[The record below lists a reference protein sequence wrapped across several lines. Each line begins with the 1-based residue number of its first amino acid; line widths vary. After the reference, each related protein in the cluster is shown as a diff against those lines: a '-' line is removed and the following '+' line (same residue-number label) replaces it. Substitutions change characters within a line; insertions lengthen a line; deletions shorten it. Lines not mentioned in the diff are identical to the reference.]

1 MKSVPAGGPSTV
13 NGVLY
18 QLLYSLLTLGGFR
31 PVGPKLTAGV
41 LDQVTLILEPS
52 TGGDQQ
58 SFDLGKRVVTQLKAR
73 STGGSWSLQEIIRGV
88 LPDLYRA
95 VDTNQLNTEYHFVT
109 EGNLGQWLD
118 VEDFFRRLPSAIPS
132 GSGSCLDALDD
143 TKAIKFGRNQTKIGS
158 QDPFWSKEPYTE
170 RRLFKKIVDT
180 LRERGKVNSESYEET
195 CRKTWALLQGFRFV
209 GGFRHEALR
218 DQLDHLLLARI
229 GASSSLPEKRD
240 HLLLE
245 LGRQACSGNIAIQA
259 KDFLKS
265 QGLADTPLTEWA
277 ILSEKA
283 HAYLT
288 GVLRRKR
295 IELCEDVRPSLT
307 DDILHSWTKKAPIIV
322 LSGESGSG
330 KTWHAYQALL
340 SAAANGDVAILVD
353 SRGNAD
359 HDLREAEK
367 IFWSTIVGV
376 DDATTLNRLQA
387 RLKRIDPANELRQ
400 VTLLVD
406 NVSSPAEA
414 QMLLEY
420 DWEAAGIRLAITCN
434 ETIAQ
439 IAQRRLGG
447 RGRNVVV
454 GDYTIPELQA
464 FISRVVG
471 IKWEDVPFDVQRTI
485 RRPLLAKMFS
495 ELVDKIGWKPRNE
508 YDLFEAAW
516 NSLIERG
523 VKAIDFDGL
532 RTAALRVFTNDI
544 GYPWST
550 SDLRE
555 CGLDV
560 EGVERL
566 VGAGWFRETT
576 AKDYEIWH
584 DRLLNWT
591 VAEALSYQLQRV
603 PANAEQHLQAI
614 AALFTQPQIACGR
627 TLGYVPLDVM
637 WLLSADSSKELF
649 PRVVT
654 ACEIS
659 LGWKSSEILHKQL
672 LPTLG
677 SRAVPLLLS
686 RLRSAAQAEPLCEM
700 DYIIDGL
707 VSTRD
712 EELRERAKE
721 FLDSPNAKIRRAGVR
736 LITKL
741 PIADVL
747 ARLWAIHVE
756 GVQNPAPYLGKDSSQ
771 WTLYHDTFDALA
783 ACVPLDLPWLER
795 TIHEAN
801 PVAVPVHDLA
811 YLVSI
816 VGDDGTWRRC
826 KKVLFAKVDSASER
840 AIASCILRF
849 RDRDELAWLQSR
861 VLKTEDLVGMVALR
875 ALTVMEPVCALS
887 YLNQLDEHVLYLARK
902 TCFTELYL
910 HLPVEVMALFA
921 INLRSHGRPLRYA
934 LVLQGQENLIDAA
947 SFDFLLDQLTDA
959 LATTIASTQPFDIQ
973 PDCRLGLAFM
983 RDVSRPDLLDRLRLR
998 RSTALEQNLVKLA
1011 ISFGPQKGQWMDRD
1025 KFDLLAILARIG
1037 GDGFNSVLDIWLE
1050 QAGWGGQ
1057 IHAVKL
1063 AQRRTSVRT
1072 NKILKELSET
1082 GGTGNDQDRE
1092 VLSGYAAAALA
1103 THRCWE
1109 PVLHYYLRVGFR
1121 NLSVV
1126 ERCCTEITQPFHDS
1140 LLADALAELR
1150 GETGPTPGA
1159 VICVGIAGRRDLLP
1173 EVRAALVQAAPE
1185 SDLAGASLLALS
1197 RLHDTDQDIVPVI
1210 AKHLESHKHKIYAI
1224 YALLANGSLT
1234 ADVALTRELKRS
1246 KNLQHAIVIANNPRL
1261 RTDGIEAIRLLA
1273 CNNPRLRFELDF
1285 RNLVYLADP
1294 EVLDIIAGL
1303 AEYYAIAEEAAFGP
1317 YEPVRITGEKPAALR
1332 ILGVKQPDAAVRMA
1346 ISWLRN
1352 PDTPD
1357 RELFV
1362 PVISRFAGVSA
1373 VSMLLN
1379 ILRLDPPWRVV
1390 HSIGCELSRLDA
1402 EESVLQWFQSPT
1414 VEERHV
1420 ACRVAGFLPFTTK
1433 LDESVRKLAVD
1444 RDKRVSD
1451 AAVDAHERLTRG
1463 KIAHELVRALET
1475 EVEKTH
1481 CWVLVD
1487 ALISVADPGV
1497 EGTVPPWCHIVE
1509 PYLPPALT
1517 LYMSQ
1522 KLKDRQK
1529 KFKDELDREDHR

>member
-1 MKSVPAGGPSTV
+1 MKSIPAGGPSTV

-18 QLLYSLLTLGGFR
+18 QLLFSLLTVGGFR
-31 PVGPKLTAGV
+31 PVGPKLTSGV
-41 LDQVTLILEPS
+41 LDRVTLILEPS

-58 SFDLGKRVVTQLKAR
+58 SFHLGKRVVTQLKAR

-95 VDTNQLNTEYHFVT
+95 VDPTQLDTEYHFVT
-109 EGNLGQWLD
+109 EGNRGKWLD
-118 VEDFFRRLPSAIPS
+118 VEDFFLRLPSAIPS
-132 GSGSCLDALDD
+132 GSCLDELDD
-143 TKAIKFGRNQTKIGS
+143 TTEIKFGRSQTKTGS
-158 QDPFWSKEPYTE
+158 QDHFWGNERYTE
-170 RRLFKKIVDT
+170 RRLFKKIVDS
-180 LRERGKVNSESYEET
+180 LRERGEVKSELYEET

-209 GGFRHEALR
+209 GGFTHEALSVE
-218 DQLDHLLLARI
+218 LDRWLLVRI
-229 GASSSLPEKRD
+229 GVSSRLSEKRD

-245 LGRQACSGNIAIQA
+245 LGRRACSGDTAIQA
-259 KDFLKS
+259 KEFLES
-265 QGLADTPLTEWA
+265 HGLADTPLTEWA

-295 IELCEDVRPSLT
+295 IELCEDVRPGLT

-359 HDLREAEK
+359 HDLVEAEK
-367 IFWSTIVGV
+367 NFWNRIVGV
-376 DDATTLNRLQA
+376 DDATPLDRLQA
-387 RLKRIDPANELRQ
+387 RLKQIDPANELRQ
-400 VTLLVD
+400 VTLLID

-414 QMLLEY
+414 QRLLDY
-420 DWEAAGIRLAITCN
+420 DWETAGIRLAITCN
-434 ETIAQ
+434 TTIAE
-439 IAQRRLGG
+439 IIRRRLGG

-471 IKWEDVPFDVQRTI
+471 ITWEDVPFDVQKTI

-495 ELVDKIGWKPRNE
+495 ELVDKIGWQPRNE

-532 RTAALRVFTNDI
+532 RTAALRVFTNEI
-544 GYPWST
+544 AYPWST
-550 SDLRE
+550 GDLRE

-576 AKDYEIWH
+576 AKDFEIWH

-591 VAEALSYQLQRV
+591 VAEALSYQLQRFPV
-603 PANAEQHLQAI
+603 NVEQHLQAI
-614 AALFTQPQIACGR
+614 AALFNQPQIDCGR
-627 TLGYVPLDVM
+627 TLGYVPLDLM

-659 LGWKSSEILHKQL
+659 LGRESSEILHKQL

-686 RLRSAAQAEPLCEM
+686 RLLSAAQTEPLYQT
-700 DYIIDGL
+700 DHLIDGL
-707 VSTRD
+707 VATRD
-712 EELRERAKE
+712 EGLRERATE
-721 FLDSPNAKIRRAGVR
+721 FLDSPCAKIRRAGVR

-741 PIADVL
+741 PIPDVL
-747 ARLWAIHVE
+747 TRLWAIHVE

-771 WTLYHDTFDALA
+771 WTLYQDTFDALA

-795 TIHEAN
+795 TIHAAN

-826 KKVLFAKVDSASER
+826 KKVLFANVDSTKER

-849 RDRDELAWLQSR
+849 RDRDELVWLQSR

-875 ALTVMEPVCALS
+875 ALTIIEPVCALT
-887 YLNQLDEHVLYLARK
+887 YLDQIDEQMLYLTRK
-902 TCFTELYL
+902 TCFSELYL
-910 HLPVEVMALFA
+910 HLPGEVMARFA
-921 INLRSHGRPLRYA
+921 INLRSHDRPLRYA
-934 LVLQGQENLIDAA
+934 LVLQGQENLIDVA
-947 SFDFLLDQLTDA
+947 SFDFLLERVTDA
-959 LATTIASTQPFDIQ
+959 LATTIVSTHPSDIE
-973 PDCRLGLAFM
+973 PDCRIGLAFM

-1011 ISFGPQKGQWMDRD
+1011 ISFGPQMGQWMARD

-1103 THRCWE
+1103 THGCWE
-1109 PVLHYYLRVGFR
+1109 PVLRYYLSVGFR
-1121 NLSVV
+1121 SLSVV
-1126 ERCCTEITQPFHDS
+1126 ESCCPEIVPQLDDS
-1140 LLADALAELR
+1140 LLADVLTELR
-1150 GETGPTPGA
+1150 GEAGQTPGA
-1159 VICVGIAGRRDLLP
+1159 VMCVGIAGRRDLLP
-1173 EVRAALVQAAPE
+1173 EVRAALIQAAPE
-1185 SDLAGASLLALS
+1185 SDLAGASLLALCW
-1197 RLHDTDQDIVPVI
+1197 LHDTNQDIVPVI
-1210 AKHLESHKHKIYAI
+1210 AKHLESHKHKPHAI
-1224 YALLANGSLT
+1224 DALLANGSLT
-1234 ADVALTRELKRS
+1234 ADVELKRELKRS
-1246 KNLQHAIVIANNPRL
+1246 TNLQHAIIIANNPRL
-1261 RTDGIEAIRLLA
+1261 RTEGIEAIRLLA
-1273 CNNPRLRFELDF
+1273 CNNPRSRFELDF
-1285 RNLVYLADP
+1285 RNFVYLADP

-1303 AEYYAIAEEAAFGP
+1303 AEFYAIAEEAAYSP
-1317 YEPVRITGEKPAALR
+1317 YERVRMTGEKPAALR
-1332 ILGVKQPDAAVRMA
+1332 IVGMKQPDAAVQMA
-1346 ISWLRN
+1346 IAWMRH

-1362 PVISRFAGVSA
+1362 PIVSSFAGASA
-1373 VSMLLN
+1373 VTKLLN
-1379 ILRLDPPWRVV
+1379 LLRLDPSWRVI

-1414 VEERHV
+1414 VEERQA

-1433 LDESVRKLAVD
+1433 VYESVRKLAVD

-1463 KIAHELVRALET
+1463 KIAHELVRALAT
-1475 EVEKTH
+1475 EVEKPH

-1497 EGTVPPWCHIVE
+1497 EGTVPPWCRIVK
-1509 PYLPPALT
+1509 PYLTPALN
-1517 LYMSQ
+1517 LYMLQ
-1522 KLKDRQK
+1522 KLKERQK
-1529 KFKDELDREDHR
+1529 KFKEELDREDHR